1 VDEEAREQ
9 GSLQISPVCPPI
21 IVMPPFVHIQLLP
34 CDSSNQAARYDI
46 LYFQVLEVGGFISVP
61 ALGWSHSTDVLVTRI

>member
-9 GSLQISPVCPPI
+9 ASLQISPFCPLI
-21 IVMPPFVHIQLLP
+21 IVMPHFVHTHLLL

-46 LYFQVLEVGGFISVP
+46 LCFEVLEVGGFISVP
-61 ALGWSHSTDVLVTRI
+61 ALGWSHSTDVVMT